1 MAMASARRDFLALMS
16 GGAATLVAAKA
27 ARAESPRPPGAT
39 SGGGKYSDRFP
50 NIALRTH
57 DDVPVRLHDDLLRDR
72 IVIVNF
78 MYTDCGEGCP
88 LVTANLADL
97 HGRLG
102 PRMGRDIL
110 MLSISLTPEMDT
122 PEMLRAYAARFG
134 GPRPGWIYLTG
145 ESQGIESLRRA
156 MGVYDR
162 DPVIDADKS
171 SHAGLL
177 TIGNNRSGQWRAL
190 PALLEPRDLAAAI
203 LRLARG

>member
-1 MAMASARRDFLALMS
+1 MASARRDFLALMS
-16 GGAATLVAAKA
+16 GGAAVLAAAKA
-27 ARAESPRPPGAT
+27 ARAESPRPPGAAL
-39 SGGGKYSDRFP
+39 GGGKYSDRFP
-50 NIALRTH
+50 NLLLRTH

-72 IVIVNF
+72 VVIVNF

-97 HGRLG
+97 HGRL
-102 PRMGRDIL
+102 RTRVGRDIL

-134 GPRPGWIYLTG
+134 GLRPGWIYLTG
-145 ESQGIESLRRA
+145 ESEGIESLRRA

-162 DPVIDADKS
+162 DPAVDADKS
-171 SHAGLL
+171 IHAGLL
-177 TIGNNRSGQWRAL
+177 TFGNDRTGQWRAL